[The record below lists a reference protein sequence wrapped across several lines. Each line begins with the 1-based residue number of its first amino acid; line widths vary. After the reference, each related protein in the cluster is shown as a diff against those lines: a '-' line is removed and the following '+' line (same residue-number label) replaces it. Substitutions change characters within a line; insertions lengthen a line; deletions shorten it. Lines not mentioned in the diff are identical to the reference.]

1 MISPRQVTMT
11 VTLTSATTSECP
23 AGGLVIAPEA
33 LIQKGVLV
41 PLLTPAGTRTR
52 PEWADP
58 SGAVQRAGAHVV

>member
-1 MISPRQVTMT
+1 
-11 VTLTSATTSECP
+11 
-23 AGGLVIAPEA
+23 LVIAPEA
-33 LIQKGVLV
+33 LIQMGVLV